1 MSEQA
6 SRQPLKRWNFWLG
19 LSACLFTLGAFIVG
33 IVQLTELLKDEQQVP
48 LARLN
53 VQGELRQLTT
63 AEIRAA
69 LMAEPLGSFFTA
81 DVNQLRQRV
90 EHLPWVAKASVR
102 KVWPDRLAVHV
113 TERQPLAYWNGDR
126 LLSEQGEVFKA
137 RVDAEQLGHSLPQL
151 SGPET
156 AVEATLQQFNQLQ
169 QMLQV
174 NGMSLSALRLTERFA
189 VSAVLASGIE
199 LKLGR
204 EAALQ
209 RIKRFIDLLP
219 TIEEHENSQQQAI
232 QQVDLR
238 YDTGAAVSWQPPQDK
253 ES

>member
-1 MSEQA
+1 M
-6 SRQPLKRWNFWLG
+6 SRQPSQPSLRRWNFWLG
-19 LSACLFTLGAFIVG
+19 LGVCLLTLGAFITG
-33 IVQLTELLKDEQQVP
+33 IVQLTQVLKDEQQVP

-53 VQGELRQLTT
+53 VEGELRQLTP
-63 AEIRAA
+63 AEIRRA
-69 LMAEPLGSFFTA
+69 LTAKPLGSFFTA

-90 EHLPWVAKASVR
+90 EQLPWVAKASVR
-102 KVWPDRLAVHV
+102 KVWPNRLAVHV
-113 TERQPLAYWNGDR
+113 TERKPLAYWNSDR
-126 LLSEQGEVFKA
+126 LVTAQGEVF
-137 RVDAEQLGHSLPQL
+137 RAEVNSQQLSQALPHL

-156 AVEATLQQFNQLQ
+156 AVDATLQQFNQLQ

-174 NGMSLSALRLTERFA
+174 NGMQLNALSLSERFA
-189 VSAVLASGIE
+189 VSAVLDSGIE

-219 TIEEHENSQQQAI
+219 TIEQHENSQQQTI

-238 YDTGAAVSWQPPQDK
+238 YDTGAAVKWQTPQDK